1 MREMG
6 NRRASVTNVA
16 TMTKHHAKALVDYK
30 VLKITLQIFGV
41 FVMYFATG
49 VTFFAIVENESMSIF
64 DAVYFCVV
72 LFLTIGSC
80 LSY

>member
-1 MREMG
+1 MKRKPS
-6 NRRASVTNVA
+6 RRVSLKNAAS
-16 TMTKHHAKALVDYK
+16 MTKIHAKALVDYK

-41 FVMYFATG
+41 FVMYFSTG

-80 LSY
+80 L